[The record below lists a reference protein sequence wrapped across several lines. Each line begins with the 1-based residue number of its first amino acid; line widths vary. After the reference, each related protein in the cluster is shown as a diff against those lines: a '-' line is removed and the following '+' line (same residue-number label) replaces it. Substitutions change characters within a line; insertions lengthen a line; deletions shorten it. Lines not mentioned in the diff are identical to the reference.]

1 MIITITGMP
10 GAGKSTIATML
21 SEKLKMPWY
30 SVGDLRG
37 KMASERGLNI
47 DELNTLG
54 EKRDFTDKEVDEYQT
69 KLGMEQDEFIID
81 GRLSWHFIP
90 NSFKIFLDVNV
101 DEASK
106 RIFEASKKGL
116 RPDEKPYSSPDD
128 VKKAITDRLASD
140 KKRYKK
146 YYDVDYLDRNNY
158 DLIINTT
165 DKTPDQT
172 ITVILECLDEK

>member
-37 KMASERGLNI
+37 KMADARGLNI

-54 EKRDFTDKEVDEYQT
+54 EKQDFTDKEVDEYQT
-69 KLGMEQDEFIID
+69 KLGREQDEFIID

-90 NSFKIFLDVNV
+90 NSFKIFLDVNI
-101 DEASK
+101 DEAAG

-116 RPDEKPYSSPDD
+116 RPDEKPYASTDE
-128 VKKAITDRLASD
+128 VKEAITHRLASD
-140 KKRYKK
+140 QKRYKQ
-146 YYDVDYLDRNNY
+146 YYEVDYLDRKNY
-158 DLIINTT
+158 DLIIDTS
-165 DKTPDQT
+165 DKTPEKIVET
-172 ITVILECLDEK
+172 ILGHLDEK